1 MAKFIIKRVLYAILC
16 LFLASIFIFL
26 LLRLN
31 GTDAV
36 LNYLYVSGIAPT
48 DEAISNARVML
59 GLNESIYSQYIKW
72 ISGALRFDFG
82 YSYFT
87 NRAIGPDL
95 LEYLINTL
103 KLTSFAF
110 LLTLAISF
118 PFGILSAIYKNRFFD
133 YFVRVFS
140 FLGVSTP
147 NFWLGLLFI
156 LFFSVKLGWLP
167 PFGIGGFSHI
177 IMPALAI
184 SFMSIAINARFIRV
198 SFLESS
204 NERYITYAKMRG
216 VSKSKIYIK
225 HILTNSLLPLI
236 TAFGM
241 HIGELFGGALVI
253 ENIFAYPG
261 VGRYAVGAI
270 YNSDYPVIQAFI
282 LMMCFVFILINLI
295 TDIVY
300 VMIDPRIKYE

>member
-95 LEYLINTL
+95 FEYLINTL

-110 LLTLAISF
+110 FLTLAISF

-198 SFLESS
+198 NFLESS

>member
-1 MAKFIIKRVLYAILC
+1 MAKFIIKRILYAILC

-48 DEAISNARVML
+48 DEAINNARIML

-95 LEYLINTL
+95 FEYLINTL

-133 YFVRVFS
+133 YFVRAFS

-184 SFMSIAINARFIRV
+184 SFVSIAINARFIRV
-198 SFLESS
+198 NFLESS
-204 NERYITYAKMRG
+204 NERYITYAKMRR

-300 VMIDPRIKYE
+300 VIIDPRIKYE

>member
-48 DEAISNARVML
+48 EEAVNSTRIML
-59 GLNESIYSQYIKW
+59 GLHESIPTQYFKW
-72 ISGALRFDFG
+72 IGGALKFDFG

-95 LEYLINTL
+95 FEYLINTL

-133 YFVRVFS
+133 YFVRAFS

-177 IMPALAI
+177 IMPTLAI

-198 SFLESS
+198 NFLESS
-204 NERYITYAKMRG
+204 NERYITYAKMRR

-300 VMIDPRIKYE
+300 VIIDPRIKYE

>member
-1 MAKFIIKRVLYAILC
+1 MAKFIIKRILYAILC

-48 DEAISNARVML
+48 DEAINNARIML

-95 LEYLINTL
+95 FEYLINTL

-133 YFVRVFS
+133 YFVRAFS

-198 SFLESS
+198 NFLESS
-204 NERYITYAKMRG
+204 NERYITYAKMRR

-300 VMIDPRIKYE
+300 VIIDPRIKYE

>member
-1 MAKFIIKRVLYAILC
+1 MAKFIIKRILYAILC

-48 DEAISNARVML
+48 DEAINNARIML

-95 LEYLINTL
+95 FEYLINTL

-198 SFLESS
+198 NFLESS
-204 NERYITYAKMRG
+204 NERYITYAKMRR

-300 VMIDPRIKYE
+300 VIIDPRIKYE

>member
-1 MAKFIIKRVLYAILC
+1 MAKFIIKRILYAILC

-48 DEAISNARVML
+48 DEAINNARIML

-95 LEYLINTL
+95 FEYLINTL

-118 PFGILSAIYKNRFFD
+118 PFGILSAIYKNKFFD
-133 YFVRVFS
+133 YFVRAFS

-198 SFLESS
+198 NFLESS
-204 NERYITYAKMRG
+204 NERYITYAKMRR

-300 VMIDPRIKYE
+300 VIIDPRIKYE

>member
-95 LEYLINTL
+95 FEYLINTL

-198 SFLESS
+198 NFLESS

>member
-48 DEAISNARVML
+48 DEAINNARVML

-95 LEYLINTL
+95 FEYLINTL

-110 LLTLAISF
+110 FLTLAISF

-198 SFLESS
+198 NFLESS